1 MPPRRAIKS
10 PTQSSSPTSLAAAAA
25 PKPSASGAVN
35 EAALA
40 LMEQGTALFKE
51 GEFLKAAGMYAK
63 AAKKDPENP
72 TVHCNLAYGEPPCL
86 RICRRSCRLR
96 ASETAGA
103 VRLLLLPLPLL
114 LPRLLLCRYLL
125 TALILLP
132 QRCSRSTSS
141 PRPSPQRSAAS

>member
-63 AAKKDPENP
+63 AAKKDPKNP

-86 RICRRSCRLR
+86 RICRRSCWLR
-96 ASETAGA
+96 ASETAGCAAAGA
-103 VRLLLLPLPLL
+103 VPE
-114 LPRLLLCRYLL
+114 LCR
-125 TALILLP
+125 
-132 QRCSRSTSS
+132 CC
-141 PRPSPQRSAAS
+141 

>member
-72 TVHCNLAYGEPPCL
+72 TVHCNLAYGESRPACT
-86 RICRRSCRLR
+86 S
-96 ASETAGA
+96 AAGA
-103 VRLLLLPLPLL
+103 AGSVLRRRPE
-114 LPRLLLCRYLL
+114 LCGSPSCAAAAAAAA
-125 TALILLP
+125 ALSLE
-132 QRCSRSTSS
+132 
-141 PRPSPQRSAAS
+141 

>member
-10 PTQSSSPTSLAAAAA
+10 PTQSSSPTSLAAAA

-40 LMEQGTALFKE
+40 LMEQGTALFKD

-86 RICRRSCRLR
+86 GVCRRSSCCRLP
-96 ASETAGA
+96 ASETAGCAAAGA
-103 VRLLLLPLPLL
+103 VPLLLPLLL
-114 LPRLLLCRYLL
+114 ICQYELLL
-125 TALILLP
+125 TALMSLP
-132 QRCSRSTSS
+132 QRCSR
-141 PRPSPQRSAAS
+141 

>member
-40 LMEQGTALFKE
+40 LMEQGTALFKD

-72 TVHCNLAYGEPPCL
+72 TVHCNLAYGAPPCL
-86 RICRRSCRLR
+86 RICRRSCWRLR
-96 ASETAGA
+96 ASETAGCAAAGA
-103 VRLLLLPLPLL
+103 VPLPLPL
-114 LPRLLLCRYLL
+114 LLLCRYLL
-125 TALILLP
+125 TALLHLP

-141 PRPSPQRSAAS
+141 PRPSPRRSAAS

>member
-40 LMEQGTALFKE
+40 LMEQGTALFKD

-96 ASETAGA
+96 ASETAE
-103 VRLLLLPLPLL
+103 
-114 LPRLLLCRYLL
+114 LCRCRSCAAAAAAAAA
-125 TALILLP
+125 ALP
-132 QRCSRSTSS
+132 
-141 PRPSPQRSAAS
+141 PPA

>member
-86 RICRRSCRLR
+86 HICRRSCRLR
-96 ASETAGA
+96 ASETAE
-103 VRLLLLPLPLL
+103 
-114 LPRLLLCRYLL
+114 LCRCRSCAAAAAAAAV
-125 TALILLP
+125 ALP
-132 QRCSRSTSS
+132 
-141 PRPSPQRSAAS
+141 A